1 MAPAARLPRV
11 EPPFEW
17 RTQDGLTSLVA
28 RVADHARAVFSTRA
42 GGVSEAPYASLNLGI
57 LSDDDSA
64 RVVENRHRLVELAGL
79 EPRRIAMGW
88 QIHASRIR
96 FWPAAPANGLAT
108 GRLFLD
114 RVDGHATAARKLG
127 LLVLV
132 ADCVPVALA
141 TPCSVAML
149 HCGWRGLA
157 AGIVP
162 RGVAAL
168 QAAAEGPQAPVTALV
183 GPAVGPCCY
192 EVGEEVADT
201 FGRLGHAPALERG
214 RRLDLVE
221 IVRRELTRAG
231 VAEGRIHAAG
241 LCTSCHA
248 ELFFSHRRDGQRT
261 GRQAGVVWRA

>member
-1 MAPAARLPRV
+1 MPLPGV
-11 EPPFEW
+11 GLPFEW
-17 RTQDGLTSLVA
+17 RTQDGLTRLVA
-28 RVADHARAVFSTRA
+28 RLTDHARAVFSTRT

-57 LSDDDSA
+57 LGDDDSA
-64 RVVENRHRLVELAGL
+64 RVAENRRRLVALAGL
-79 EPRRIAMGW
+79 EPQRIAMGW

-108 GRLFLD
+108 GRPFLD

-168 QAAAEGPQAPVTALV
+168 LAAADDSRAPVTAVV

-201 FGRLGHAPALERG
+201 LARRGHGPALDRG
-214 RRLDLVE
+214 RLDLVE

-231 VAEGRIHAAG
+231 VDRQRIHAAG
-241 LCTSCHA
+241 LCTSCHPA
-248 ELFFSHRRDGQRT
+248 LFFSHRRDGQRT
-261 GRQAGVVWRA
+261 GRQAGIVWRT